1 MKAKKQPG
9 PARSCPVRPRGA
21 ARPPARPARFA
32 ISQTQRTPAATAI
45 FRNLRGLLSP
55 APTSAA
61 PRQRLAPKGG
71 QLRVVRCRR
80 RGGSAQGNS
89 LQHTQNV
96 NAKARKVT
104 GLSQEKC
111 RGKKEKGEPSYYFTV
126 THTYLIPTEK
136 SLQVIFPPSSPF
148 SC

>member
-9 PARSCPVRPRGA
+9 PVRSCPVRPRGA

-32 ISQTQRTPAATAI
+32 IRQTQRTPAATAI

-61 PRQRLAPKGG
+61 PRQRFAAKGG
-71 QLRVVRCRR
+71 QLKSSAVPTA
-80 RGGSAQGNS
+80 RGQCPGGAVY
-89 LQHTQNV
+89 TQNV

-111 RGKKEKGEPSYYFTV
+111 RGKKDKGEASYHFTV

-136 SLQVIFPPSSPF
+136 SLQVIFPSSSPF